1 MDIAL
6 LLERTCPVQ
15 RVNIFDGLIHIY
27 IYTHIYIYIH
37 LYIIR
42 YILTPS
48 LCNSPRKISWTI
60 QSYQNFCLNKLF
72 NVVLFRL
79 YIYGW
84 YWCFRNCVIMSRG
97 EYKCCK
103 WYKIFKKRLFISLF
117 VLSGETNFWNWPLW
131 QRRKRSLNHSFVP
144 SDKCI
149 NDINIYGYTSSQRM
163 SLIHKG
169 PIFSHAFSWKKSFA
183 FWFRYHWILSIRA
196 KLVWVKE
203 NISKSPVNFCQL
215 MA

>member
-1 MDIAL
+1 MVGRRIGDKPLSEPMLTWFTDAYMQHKG
-6 LLERTCPVQ
+6 EMS
-15 RVNIFDGLIHIY
+15 FDGHSTTAWANVSSTESKYFWWTYLYIY
-27 IYTHIYIYIH
+27 IYICICIYIH

-103 WYKIFKKRLFISLF
+103 WYKISKKRLFISLF

-131 QRRKRSLNHSFVP
+131 QRRKR
-144 SDKCI
+144 
-149 NDINIYGYTSSQRM
+149 
-163 SLIHKG
+163 
-169 PIFSHAFSWKKSFA
+169 
-183 FWFRYHWILSIRA
+183 
-196 KLVWVKE
+196 
-203 NISKSPVNFCQL
+203 
-215 MA
+215 